1 MSGVSAKMDLKYA
14 AMLAGAY
21 GILGAVAAV
30 LLMPLIASKV
40 SVELP
45 LPLPVFAAI
54 LAVQLTVVYGLL
66 AWGGLRMARAR
77 GLDPTPSMARRAP
90 RERVER
96 AVVPGVAGLASGA
109 AIVLGVRAIQMVF
122 PGTLPPVLHPA
133 GVMAAIGASSAAAF
147 GEEILCR
154 LFLLSLVL
162 RILPRGWTAAPWV
175 ANVVSAVAFGVL
187 HVPGMVAMFG
197 GLGAVPVLA
206 WGWVIGLNAMV
217 GVVFGWIFIRR
228 GVGAAI
234 GAHWCCDLVW
244 HVASAV

>member
-1 MSGVSAKMDLKYA
+1 MHGVSAKSDLKSA
-14 AMLAGAY
+14 ALLAGAY
-21 GILGAVAAV
+21 GVLAAFAAV

-40 SVELP
+40 SMELP
-45 LPLPVFAAI
+45 MPLPVFAAI

-66 AWGGLRMARAR
+66 AWAGLRMARTR
-77 GLDPTPSMARRAP
+77 GLDPTPSLAGRAP
-90 RERVER
+90 GERVRR
-96 AVVPGVAGLASGA
+96 AVVPGLGGLACGA

-122 PGTLPPVLHPA
+122 PGTLPAVLHPP
-133 GVMAAIGASSAAAF
+133 GFAAALGASIAAAF

-162 RILPRGWTAAPWV
+162 RVLPREWKAAGWM
-175 ANVVSAVAFGVL
+175 ANVASAIAFGVL

-197 GLGAVPVLA
+197 GLGEVPRLA
-206 WGWVIGLNAMV
+206 WAWVIGLNAMV
-217 GVVFGWIFIRR
+217 GVVFGWMFVRR
-228 GVGAAI
+228 GVLAAI